1 MEQKCICLEGVLAP
15 VPTPFAVDG
24 RILPRA
30 LHANLAL
37 LARFP
42 LRGFVALGSNGEFVL
57 LSEKEKL
64 QVLEKARDAIP
75 PDRLLVAGTG
85 CESTSATIAL
95 AKEAA
100 RLGADAALV
109 VTPSYYR
116 GRMTAAALTRHYLA
130 VAEAAPI
137 PVVLYNMPANTGV
150 ELTPEVVL
158 SIAGHP
164 NVVGMKDSGGNIVAM
179 AEICRAAPPGFQLLA
194 GSAGFFLAALSVGA
208 VGGIMALA
216 NIAPAACCAL
226 WRHFRSGE
234 LAAAQALQL
243 QLVRLNTAVTRLW
256 GVAALKKA
264 MDMLGL
270 YGGPVRAPL
279 LPLAEDQTAS
289 LHALLEES
297 GLFAAWS
304 HQGTVE
310 VLAEGGARK

>member
-15 VPTPFAVDG
+15 VPTPFAADG
-24 RILPRA
+24 RFLPRA
-30 LHANLAL
+30 LHANLAK

-64 QVLEKARDAIP
+64 QVLEEVRAAVP
-75 PDRLLVAGTG
+75 ADRLLIAGPG

-95 AKEAA
+95 TKEAA

-116 GRMTAAALTRHYLA
+116 GRMTGEALTKHYLA

-137 PVVLYNMPANTGV
+137 PVILYNMPANTGV

-158 SIAGHP
+158 AIAGHP

-179 AEICRAAPPGFQLLA
+179 AEICRAAPPGFQLAA
-194 GSAGFFLAALSVGA
+194 GSGGFFLAALSVGA

-216 NIAPAACCAL
+216 NIAPGACCAL

-243 QLVRLNTAVTRLW
+243 QLVRLNAAVTRLW
-256 GVAALKKA
+256 GVAGLKKA

-270 YGGPVRAPL
+270 YCGPVRAPL
-279 LPLAEDQTAS
+279 LPLSEDQAAS
-289 LHALLEES
+289 LCVLLEES
-297 GLFAAWS
+297 GLFAAWRE
-304 HQGTVE
+304 QDT
-310 VLAEGGARK
+310 AEALTDGGARR